1 MVLAEEIWAIPRA
14 LTSAECRSYIAL
26 SEAAGYEAAPLSYTF
41 SGPNGFN
48 ISRDGRNCGRAV
60 LDDAAPAAQ
69 LWARLAE
76 AVPAE
81 RHGRRVLGLNE
92 RLRFY
97 RYMAGKRLGLHRDGF
112 YRRPDGAQSLWTL
125 MIYLNE
131 DFTGG
136 ATRFARE
143 EIAVTPQTGLALVF
157 PHHFWHEG
165 RPVTDGCK
173 YVVRTDVMFAP
184 E

>member
-1 MVLAEEIWAIPRA
+1 MALAEDIWAVPYVLTPADCRA
-14 LTSAECRSYIAL
+14 QIEL
-26 SEAAGYEAAPLSYTF
+26 SDAAGYEAAPLGDNF
-41 SGPNGFN
+41 SGPNGFH

-60 LDDAAPAAQ
+60 VDDAETAAQ
-69 LWARLAE
+69 LWAGLTQHL
-76 AVPAE
+76 PAE
-81 RHGRRVLGLNE
+81 WRGRRALGLNE

-97 RYMAGKRLGLHRDGF
+97 RYTAGERLGLHRDGY

-125 MIYLNE
+125 MIYLNQ

-143 EIAVTPQTGLALVF
+143 EIIVTPQTGLALVF

-165 RPVTDGCK
+165 CLVIDGCK
-173 YVVRTDVMFAP
+173 YVIRSDIMFAP
-184 E
+184 G